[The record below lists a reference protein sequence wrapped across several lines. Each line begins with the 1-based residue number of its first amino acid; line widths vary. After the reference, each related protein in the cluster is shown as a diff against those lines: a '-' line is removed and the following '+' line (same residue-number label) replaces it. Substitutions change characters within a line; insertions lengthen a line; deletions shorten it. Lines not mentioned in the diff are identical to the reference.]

1 MAAGLTSSVTRAGA
15 EQGSAMK
22 DDVDLFETELAM
34 ERLDALYRPIATRKL
49 DRNDPFWTDP
59 DPYKWRKR
67 GERISADFDALGVAD
82 EAESVLRSLIAGYE
96 SGDEAVRVEIRSMF
110 DRYRSFRWA
119 AHLPR
124 EWHGAAEFR
133 ARLILFSARDQ
144 GTDTRDEILT
154 LWHLRDHAR
163 ADGVDVE
170 PILMEV
176 ATMSSTV
183 DRYGMGSMRDVI
195 LTYGRQSS

>member
-1 MAAGLTSSVTRAGA
+1 
-15 EQGSAMK
+15 MK

-34 ERLDALYRPIATRKL
+34 ERLDALYRPIARRKL

-59 DPYKWRKR
+59 DPDKVRKR
-67 GERISADFDALGVAD
+67 GERISADLDALGVTD
-82 EAESVLRSLIAGYE
+82 EAVTVLRSLIAAYE
-96 SGDEAVRVEIRSMF
+96 AGDEAVRVEIRSMF

-133 ARLILFSARDQ
+133 ARLIRLSARDQ
-144 GTDTRDEILT
+144 GADTRDEILA
-154 LWHLRDHAR
+154 LWHLCDRAR

-170 PILMEV
+170 PIVVEV
-176 ATMSSTV
+176 AGMSSTV

-195 LTYGRQSS
+195 LAYDRRSS